1 MTNQEYFARFVEIL
15 NAHPESVRL
24 LLKNYNVDAIGKPTI
39 DDIKRAN
46 STKLIEEIFLIE
58 ENKDSANYAIGWL
71 TIASTAVGGI
81 LGLLGKQTDTSRLKA
96 EAKAAAAEAEAKAKA
111 VKAEAEAKAKADAEA
126 RKKQLTNMLMIGG
139 GVLLL
144 IIIAFSIFFFKSK
157 MKK

>member
-39 DDIKRAN
+39 EDIKRAN

-58 ENKDSANYAIGWL
+58 ENKETANYVIGWVSL
-71 TIASTAVGGI
+71 AATAVSGT
-81 LGLLGKQTDTSRLKA
+81 LGLFEKQTDTSRLKA
-96 EAKAAAAEAEAKAKA
+96 EA
-111 VKAEAEAKAKADAEA
+111 EAKAKADAAERA
-126 RKKQLTNMLMIGG
+126 KEEQERKAKATQMYIILGIVG
-139 GVLLL
+139 LL
-144 IIIAFSIFFFKSK
+144 IIGAIGFVLVKSK

>member
-39 DDIKRAN
+39 EDIKRAN

-58 ENKDSANYAIGWL
+58 ENKDTPNYVTGWVSL
-71 TIASTAVGGI
+71 AGNAVSGI
-81 LGLLGKQTDTSRLKA
+81 LGLFDKQTDTSRL
-96 EAKAAAAEAEAKAKA
+96 
-111 VKAEAEAKAKADAEA
+111 KAEAEAKAKADAEA
-126 RKKQLTNMLMIGG
+126 RKKQLTNAFIIGG

>member
-39 DDIKRAN
+39 EDIKRAN

-71 TIASTAVGGI
+71 GIASTAATAVGSI
-81 LGLLGKQTDTSRLKA
+81 LGQISGANSNSSNQETAAQIEARL
-96 EAKAAAAEAEAKAKA
+96 
-111 VKAEAEAKAKADAEA
+111 KAEAEAKAAEEKK
-126 RKKQLTNMLMIGG
+126 KKQQTYILIGVA
-139 GVLLL
+139 VLVLG
-144 IIIAFSIFFFKSK
+144 AVAFFFFNKSK
-157 MKK
+157 NA